1 MDSDPQ
7 SIPELSE
14 AAGAQDESSLAA
26 AGSALVDITP
36 DLVIKVAALVYAQM
50 RRDLRLEQERA
61 RLFSPNR
68 Q

>member
-1 MDSDPQ
+1 MDSDHK

-14 AAGAQDESSLAA
+14 DAGAEDELSSAA

-36 DLVIKVAALVYAQM
+36 DLVSKVAALVYAQM
-50 RRDLRLEQERA
+50 RRDLHLEQERA